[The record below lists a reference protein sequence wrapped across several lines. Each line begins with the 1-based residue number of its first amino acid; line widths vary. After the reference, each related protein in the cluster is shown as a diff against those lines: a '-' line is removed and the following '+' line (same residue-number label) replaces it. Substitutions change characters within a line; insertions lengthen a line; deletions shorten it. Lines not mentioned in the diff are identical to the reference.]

1 MRLDIAVIRL
11 PHISNF
17 TDLDALAW
25 LDGVRVRYADRA
37 EQIQT
42 PDLLILP
49 GTKNTID
56 DLKCFAAPDWK
67 ARF

>member
-17 TDLDALAW
+17 TDLDALAR

-49 GTKNTID
+49 GTKIRLTI
-56 DLKCFAAPDWK
+56 
-67 ARF
+67 